1 MVSNPIG
8 CCSGLQRLSDIPL
21 PVQEQ
26 ADRKAQELAQVK
38 AAYEETKA
46 RLRKAEE
53 KVQMIMDRFVR
64 TSLDEPSDHCC
75 MSCGIL

>member
-1 MVSNPIG
+1 MG
-8 CCSGLQRLSDIPL
+8 TRMKCCSGKSGLSGL
-21 PVQEQ
+21 AAHVQEQ

-53 KVQMIMDRFVR
+53 KVQMIMDRFVGTTPDESSEFHS
-64 TSLDEPSDHCC
+64 TSSRDL
-75 MSCGIL
+75 